1 MGKKELHIFAFTLA
15 MIGAVN
21 WGLIGLFDFN
31 LVTRIFG
38 GYPSF
43 VSLIYL
49 LVGVSAIY
57 LIATHASNCMLCTE
71 RENKKRK

>member
-1 MGKKELHIFAFTLA
+1 MFAFTLA

-57 LIATHASNCMLCTE
+57 LIATHASSCMYCADMGS
-71 RENKKRK
+71 KKRK